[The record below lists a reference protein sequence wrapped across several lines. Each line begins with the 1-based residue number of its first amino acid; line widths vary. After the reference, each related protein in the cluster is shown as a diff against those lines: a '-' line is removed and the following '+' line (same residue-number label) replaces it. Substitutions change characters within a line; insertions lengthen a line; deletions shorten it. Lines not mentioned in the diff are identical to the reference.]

1 MAIFQTKKDGSESPT
16 LKWLKKHQVKS
27 KWYYWFWGICA
38 VAVTSG
44 QVYVGT
50 GYRQMADSVDRLGL
64 SLSELIRKS
73 T

>member
-1 MAIFQTKKDGSESPT
+1 MSIFSSQQPAEDNAT

-64 SLSELIRKS
+64 SLAELIRKS
-73 T
+73 D